1 MADAASP
8 KRVLPARERR
18 ESAAKR
24 RASSPI
30 PPPKP
35 ATPKKSTP
43 AKSSPKTA
51 PTQRHATKKGPVEPS
66 PLRRPSTPIIEETL
80 PTKITEAK
88 PLPTSRQPQPLHLST
103 AEYRSVAESAV
114 LAASLHRSRVKWLCD
129 GVFEKYWTKPSKKKG
144 APEVS
149 PNNPDQKS
157 MQRLGNCTVTI
168 EPHTFDAVIYIVRDP
183 NGPPPVYYRHPNQY
197 PQPPPPQHLQNH
209 YPGGP
214 LPPPPP
220 PPPPPNL
227 QAKPQ
232 QPPPPSPS
240 PGIKQEP
247 GAAGSQPP
255 PAATVS
261 TAQPTGPPPRP
272 PSSGNSAQ
280 PSQSPPASTP
290 APQKGNT
297 DPVIQMLA
305 TRAAAD
311 PALKELMKVVASSK
325 ASQDQLKQF
334 QGHID
339 ELNEII
345 RRQQAEKEQREG
357 DSRQQS
363 HLAATTPTPTQLD
376 GASNGRPT
384 SGTNTSIQAPGPN
397 TAPQPPPYPPAS
409 HPGSGHRPPPIA
421 APGLA
426 GKVGPFG
433 PPHPPPYPHYALPPP
448 RPEPRIK
455 HIVVE
460 FTTAASGTQAAS
472 QDRWLFP
479 EYAVLDTPISGR
491 GLEMVCSFFV
501 IRKGSQILATAQ
513 QDTTDSE
520 ATTSGKWKPDE
531 EYYQA
536 VTMTLKAPAH
546 RTLETIA
553 RAAKPLPE
561 VQAFMRKVI
570 EEKKRAPVEYLVTRL
585 PREKDKVV
593 ETDGALKD
601 GWEFVDSGVEVTSA
615 EEDDDL
621 KEFYGI

>member
-1 MADAASP
+1 MADAALQ

-24 RASSPI
+24 RASSPLV
-30 PPPKP
+30 PPKP

-43 AKSSPKTA
+43 AKSIPKTA
-51 PTQRHATKKGPVEPS
+51 PTQKHATKKAAVEPS
-66 PLRRPSTPIIEETL
+66 PLRRPSTPIVEETL
-80 PTKITEAK
+80 PTKITEAR

-129 GVFEKYWTKPSKKKG
+129 GIFERYWTKPSKKKG

-149 PNNPDQKS
+149 SNNPDQKS
-157 MQRLGNCTVTI
+157 MQRLGNCTITI
-168 EPHTFDAVIYIVRDP
+168 EPHTFDAVIYTVRDP
-183 NGPPPVYYRHPNQY
+183 NGPPPMYYRHPNQY
-197 PQPPPPQHLQNH
+197 PQQPPPQHLQSH

-214 LPPPPP
+214 APP

-227 QAKPQ
+227 QARPQ
-232 QPPPPSPS
+232 QPPPSPS
-240 PGIKQEP
+240 PNIKQEP
-247 GAAGSQPP
+247 ETAKSQPL
-255 PAATVS
+255 PAAPAS
-261 TAQPTGPPPRP
+261 TAQSTSPPTKP
-272 PSSGNSAQ
+272 PSSGNSTR
-280 PSQSPPASTP
+280 PSRSPSTSAP

-311 PALKELMKVVASSK
+311 PTLKELMKVVASSK

-357 DSRQQS
+357 DTRQQT
-363 HLAATTPTPTQLD
+363 HLAPTTQTPAQLD
-376 GASNGRPT
+376 GAGEQRAA
-384 SGTNTSIQAPGPN
+384 SGTDTSIQVPGPN
-397 TAPQPPPYPPAS
+397 TAPRPPAYPPAYPPAS
-409 HPGSGHRPPPIA
+409 HPASGHHPPPIA
-421 APGLA
+421 APGPA

-433 PPHPPPYPHYALPPP
+433 PPHPPPYPHYTHPPP

-501 IRKGSQILATAQ
+501 IRKGSQILAEQ
-513 QDTTDSE
+513 QGTTDSE
-520 ATTSGKWKPDE
+520 ATTSSKWKPEE

-536 VTMTLKAPAH
+536 VTMTLKAPVH

-561 VQAFMRKVI
+561 VQAFMRKVM
-570 EEKKRAPVEYLVTRL
+570 EEKKRTPVEYLVTRL

-593 ETDGALKD
+593 ETDVAMKD
-601 GWEFVDSGVEVTSA
+601 RWEFVDSGVEVTSA

>member
-1 MADAASP
+1 
-8 KRVLPARERR
+8 
-18 ESAAKR
+18 
-24 RASSPI
+24 
-30 PPPKP
+30 
-35 ATPKKSTP
+35 
-43 AKSSPKTA
+43 
-51 PTQRHATKKGPVEPS
+51 
-66 PLRRPSTPIIEETL
+66 
-80 PTKITEAK
+80 
-88 PLPTSRQPQPLHLST
+88 
-103 AEYRSVAESAV
+103 
-114 LAASLHRSRVKWLCD
+114 
-129 GVFEKYWTKPSKKKG
+129 
-144 APEVS
+144 
-149 PNNPDQKS
+149 
-157 MQRLGNCTVTI
+157 
-168 EPHTFDAVIYIVRDP
+168 
-183 NGPPPVYYRHPNQY
+183 
-197 PQPPPPQHLQNH
+197 
-209 YPGGP
+209 
-214 LPPPPP
+214 
-220 PPPPPNL
+220 
-227 QAKPQ
+227 
-232 QPPPPSPS
+232 
-240 PGIKQEP
+240 
-247 GAAGSQPP
+247 
-255 PAATVS
+255 
-261 TAQPTGPPPRP
+261 
-272 PSSGNSAQ
+272 
-280 PSQSPPASTP
+280 
-290 APQKGNT
+290 
-297 DPVIQMLA
+297 MLA

-345 RRQQAEKEQREG
+345 RRQQAEKEQKDG

-363 HLAATTPTPTQLD
+363 HLASTTQTPAQLD
-376 GASNGRPT
+376 GAGDERAA
-384 SGTNTSIQAPGPN
+384 SGTNTSTQAPGPN
-397 TAPQPPPYPPAS
+397 TAPQLPPPPPPPPPYPPAS
-409 HPGSGHRPPPIA
+409 HPNSGHHPPPIA
-421 APGLA
+421 APGPA
-426 GKVGPFG
+426 SKVGPFG
-433 PPHPPPYPHYALPPP
+433 PPHPPPYPHYAPPPP

-501 IRKGSQILATAQ
+501 IRKGSQILATQ
-513 QDTTDSE
+513 QGSTTTDSE

-536 VTMTLKAPAH
+536 VTMTLKAPVH

-561 VQAFMRKVI
+561 VQAFMRKVM

-593 ETDGALKD
+593 ETDVAMKD